1 MNNDLIIIVNSLTI
15 PFLTDATHW
24 VAFIL
29 FSFSKKCRIIIILK
43 TRGEKMLDRLPNYIR
58 PTVFLSAIFGL
69 VLGILLVVPVVQLFL
84 IFLFWI
90 IGAVIVYMLKRNN
103 FIGQFS
109 QREGIIIGSISGMIS
124 VIAAA
129 VSFIPLSM
137 IVGAIFKTVSVSFLF
152 TTSFMSSIFSLFV
165 PE

>member
-1 MNNDLIIIVNSLTI
+1 
-15 PFLTDATHW
+15 
-24 VAFIL
+24 
-29 FSFSKKCRIIIILK
+29 
-43 TRGEKMLDRLPNYIR
+43 MLDRLPNYIR

-165 PE
+165 LFMLIFFIGLVNMIFNIASALGVIAIFNNFIEEKTEETEFKVEL